1 MSGTQKAL
9 YLPARAGKWVVG
21 EAPIY
26 RPGPK
31 DVLVKVV
38 AAGLNPL
45 DWKLVDTPFSVF
57 IPSYPFISGSDGAG
71 IVEEVGA
78 EVTTLVKGDKILFQG
93 YFANEQATFQQYCL
107 VEAALAAK
115 IPDNISFDEAASVPL
130 GLGTVVLALY
140 NHAQKEDQALRFT
153 PRNDRSARLTPPW
166 AEGGTTKYAGKA
178 AFIIG
183 GASSVGQY
191 AIQVAKLANFSPI
204 ITTASPHN
212 TAYLT
217 SLGATHIVDR
227 ALDPSAILAELP
239 KLAAGKPIELVFDS
253 IALPETQVLAY
264 QAAAPGANVIL
275 LLPDVIP
282 AEVKKPED
290 GKRVTGVAGN
300 VHFPD
305 TRACG
310 EELFAR
316 LTEWLK
322 KGIIKPNKVEV
333 LPNGLAGI
341 PDGLARLEAGK
352 VSATKLI
359 ARPQETP

>member
-9 YLPARAGKWVVG
+9 YLTARAGEWVVG
-21 EAPIY
+21 EAPFP

-31 DVLVKVV
+31 DVLVKVLL
-38 AAGLNPL
+38 AALNPV
-45 DWKLVDTPFSVF
+45 DWKIVDSQFSAF

-78 EVTTLVKGDKILFQG
+78 DVTTLVKGDKILFQG
-93 YFANEQATFQQYCL
+93 FFANEYATFQQYCL
-107 VEAALAAK
+107 VPAAIAAK

-130 GLGTVVLALY
+130 GLATVVLALY
-140 NHAQKEDQALRFT
+140 NHAPNQDKSLRYT
-153 PRNDRSARLTPPW
+153 TTSDKSARLTPPW

-191 AIQVAKLANFSPI
+191 AIQVAKLASFSPI

-227 ALDPSAILAELP
+227 ALPPSAVLAELP
-239 KLAAGKPIELVFDS
+239 KLARSSSSSTPS
-253 IALPETQVLAY
+253 RSPR
-264 QAAAPGANVIL
+264 PRCSR
-275 LLPDVIP
+275 
-282 AEVKKPED
+282 VKKPED
-290 GKRVTGVAGN
+290 GKRVSGVAGN

-310 EELFAR
+310 EQLYAQ
-316 LTEWLK
+316 LTEWLEE
-322 KGIIKPNKVEV
+322 GIIKPNKVEV
-333 LPNGLAGI
+333 VPNGLAGI
-341 PDGLARLEAGK
+341 PAGLARLEAGK
-352 VSATKLI
+352 VSATKLV